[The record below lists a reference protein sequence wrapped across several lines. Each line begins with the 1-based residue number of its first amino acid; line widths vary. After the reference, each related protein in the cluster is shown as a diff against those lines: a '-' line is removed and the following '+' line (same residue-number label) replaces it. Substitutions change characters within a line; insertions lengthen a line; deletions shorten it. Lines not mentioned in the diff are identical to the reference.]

1 MARRI
6 RRRFS
11 LVEQLAAIAAD
22 ALLDREERGGVAGTA
37 QRADVGL
44 SEILVLAFERV
55 RKRRVLDQTLT
66 ASLRQVHGWIAF
78 CIAAAVDRGERH
90 VVEALRPPGAGV
102 EDARQLGVVEKV
114 QVDLDDV
121 LDRDEVA
128 ALLAVPVPPRPDK
141 GTHAPLRRILVEKMP
156 GHRRHADLV
165 PFVHAVHVEVAE
177 PGDLRA
183 RFAQAPPDGLIE
195 QEFRV
200 AVDVERRLGLPFLAK
215 LRDRKSTRLNSSHT
229 VISYAVFCLKKKTKK
244 SMS

>member
-66 ASLRQVHGWIAF
+66 ASLRQVHGLIAF
-78 CIAAAVDRGERH
+78 CFAAAVDRGERH
-90 VVEALRPPGAGV
+90 VVEALRPSGAGV

-121 LDRDEVA
+121 LELSGIFNAGTGRAQSFNDVA
-128 ALLAVPVPPRPDK
+128 LA
-141 GTHAPLRRILVEKMP
+141 
-156 GHRRHADLV
+156 
-165 PFVHAVHVEVAE
+165 
-177 PGDLRA
+177 
-183 RFAQAPPDGLIE
+183 
-195 QEFRV
+195 
-200 AVDVERRLGLPFLAK
+200 
-215 LRDRKSTRLNSSHT
+215 
-229 VISYAVFCLKKKTKK
+229 
-244 SMS
+244 